1 MTVARANT
9 DGLNSSRL
17 EVWDILRDLC
27 SFDIHYSLQTEA
39 ALTYDAVYAFA
50 HGMNDLSRATA
61 AQLRPSNVSCG
72 DGLSWAEGTS
82 LFNLISMVDYYGLT
96 GKFQMESP
104 IEQYPF

>member
-1 MTVARANT
+1 MQINP
-9 DGLNSSRL
+9 
-17 EVWDILRDLC
+17 
-27 SFDIHYSLQTEA
+27 SFDNFQTEA

-96 GKFQMESP
+96 GERLPASSTNLPSGKAGK
-104 IEQYPF
+104 